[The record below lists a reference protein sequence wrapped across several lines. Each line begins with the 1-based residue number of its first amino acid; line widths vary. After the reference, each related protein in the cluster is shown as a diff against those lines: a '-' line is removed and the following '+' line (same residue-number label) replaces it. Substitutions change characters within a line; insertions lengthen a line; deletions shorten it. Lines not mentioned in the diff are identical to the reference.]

1 MISETDI
8 DQIQGATVIDNSGS
22 KVGTAQ
28 QVYLDDQTG
37 RPEWVTVNTGLF
49 GTSESLVP
57 LAEASMSG
65 SDLRVPYDKDTI
77 KNAPNQSPEGH
88 LSPEEE
94 MELYRYYGLD
104 YGAGD
109 ETTGTE
115 YTTETTTRATGDD
128 AMTRSEE
135 RLNVGKQRVQT
146 GRARLRKH
154 IVRDTQ
160 TVNVPVE
167 REEVRV
173 EREPITDANVGDA
186 MSGPEMTEDEVEV
199 TLTEERPVVS
209 TETVPVER
217 VRVGKEVRT
226 DTEAVSADVAREEIE
241 VEGDGDTDLRRS

>member
-1 MISETDI
+1 MLSEN
-8 DQIQGATVIDNSGS
+8 QLQQVIGS
-22 KVGTAQ
+22 TAFGSDGEKIGEVG
-28 QVYLDDQTG
+28 QVYLDDETG
-37 RPEWVTVNTGLF
+37 QPEWATVNTGLF
-49 GTSESLVP
+49 GTSESFVP
-57 LAEASMSG
+57 LADASFEG
-65 SDLRVPYDKDTI
+65 DQLVVGHTKDKVKGAPKISDT
-77 KNAPNQSPEGH
+77 GH
-88 LSPEEE
+88 LDPDEER
-94 MELYRYYGLD
+94 ELYEYYGRS
-104 YGAGD
+104 YGMG
-109 ETTGTE
+109 
-115 YTTETTTRATGDD
+115 YETTTTTGDD

-167 REEVRV
+167 REELRL

-199 TLTEERPVVS
+199 TLSEERPVVS

-241 VEGDGDTDLRRS
+241 VDADGDGDADLRRS